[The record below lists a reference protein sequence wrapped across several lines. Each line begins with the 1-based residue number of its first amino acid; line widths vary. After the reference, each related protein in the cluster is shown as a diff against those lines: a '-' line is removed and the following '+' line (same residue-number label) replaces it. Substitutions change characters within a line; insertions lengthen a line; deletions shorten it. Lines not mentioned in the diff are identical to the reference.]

1 MTKVATKLSQL
12 APIDILWGEAI
23 TSKDAKI
30 ACQNKWDIPVATS
43 KALTEAAALLI
54 HYSFELCGESV
65 STLIKRLG
73 STGQSGWVRLAVIEA
88 LYQGRYKAI
97 SVEQILAL
105 WHRRGQPVCHFNLE
119 FERIVCSRMP
129 LDLIEPE
136 NSSEQLADLP
146 AETTPAEVYAH
157 QDSSTEP
164 PSKSPD
170 STGECAARTLRDRA
184 ATLNL
189 KELAARQRETNNLEP
204 TSNTQPGGSKSNS
217 NSKSEPISQ
226 FTPADSDFSAKLKAV
241 VSPAQDL

>member
-12 APIDILWGEAI
+12 APIDILWGEARSI
-23 TSKDAKI
+23 TSEDAKI

-54 HYSFELCGESV
+54 HYSFELCDRETV
-65 STLIKRLG
+65 SRLIKRLG

-105 WHRRGQPVCHFNLE
+105 WHRLGQPVCHFNLE

-164 PSKSPD
+164 PSESPD
-170 STGECAARTLRDRA
+170 STGDRA